1 MVEYFCANESEA
13 KFMCVLLKSCQNT
26 SEEGDQSIHF
36 KKNEITETAFM
47 FPLLKWYWFPW
58 EENLQGFQGVQTE
71 TWLLIGWHK
80 KCLTLMKCRLIY
92 RAQVQFC
99 VEPVSDWI

>member
-36 KKNEITETAFM
+36 
-47 FPLLKWYWFPW
+47 
-58 EENLQGFQGVQTE
+58 
-71 TWLLIGWHK
+71 
-80 KCLTLMKCRLIY
+80 
-92 RAQVQFC
+92 
-99 VEPVSDWI
+99 